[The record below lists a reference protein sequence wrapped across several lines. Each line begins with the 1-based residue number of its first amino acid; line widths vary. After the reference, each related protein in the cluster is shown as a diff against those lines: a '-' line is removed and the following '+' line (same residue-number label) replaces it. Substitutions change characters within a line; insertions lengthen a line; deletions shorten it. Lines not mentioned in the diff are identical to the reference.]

1 MTEHPFVPH
10 GSGER
15 GQEVLPD
22 VTLREGVQVP
32 ATKREVLDNRPV
44 KRPPFLAEYREGRVQ
59 EVHVVG
65 EVAYGS
71 RTVGR
76 RAVATSSTMDQS
88 YTANGSEAGAT
99 MTSSTPFSAK
109 RARRRAHSWGVP
121 VRLSRE

>member
-22 VTLREGVQVP
+22 VTLREGVQVT
-32 ATKREVLDNRPV
+32 ASKREVLDHRPV
-44 KRPPFLAEYREGRVQ
+44 KRPPFLTEDREGRVQ

-65 EVAYGS
+65 EDAYRPRAVGS
-71 RTVGR
+71 R
-76 RAVATSSTMDQS
+76 ASATSSTKDQS
-88 YTANGSEAGAT
+88 YTAKGSEAGAT

-109 RARRRAHSWGVP
+109 RARQPAHSSGVP